1 MEGLKRRN
9 IACQAKESE
18 SLTSFFIISV
28 GLQLTV
34 AVEST
39 DLESRIGVG
48 LKTFPTEYPDEQKNR
63 HTRVMLRD
71 TR

>member
-1 MEGLKRRN
+1 
-9 IACQAKESE
+9 
-18 SLTSFFIISV
+18 
-28 GLQLTV
+28 LTV

-71 TR
+71 TH